1 MTQELITKA
10 QAALQGVHGG
20 KWAYRR
26 HTEDAYIVSAIYQ
39 NEQGLR
45 CTAYPAVCS
54 AVGHDNAATARFIV
68 EARTLVPQLIA
79 RIQELEAQV
88 CQK

>member
-1 MTQELITKA
+1 MSELIDKA
-10 QAALQGVHGG
+10 QAALSGIHGG
-20 KWAYRR
+20 KWSRR
-26 HTEDAYIVSAIYQ
+26 KHGADAWIVSAIYE
-39 NEQGLR
+39 NEQGQR
-45 CTAYPAVCS
+45 CTVYPAVCS
-54 AVGHDNAATARFIV
+54 VAGYDNAATARFIV